1 MKKFFAMLAIAG
13 ILVSCG
19 GKKKADKPA
28 EGDTT
33 TTTTNTT
40 TPTNSGDNTTPV
52 NMGTPA
58 FGDAEVQKY
67 VDDYTAF
74 VNGYLDA
81 VKGKDMTKIQELSM
95 KASEWTNRS
104 MEISKKLAASPDDAK
119 KFTDFMSAMSQKWTD
134 AAKELM
140 PKM

>member
-28 EGDTT
+28 EGDS

-40 TPTNSGDNTTPV
+40 TPTNSGENTTPA

-104 MEISKKLAASPDDAK
+104 MEISKKLATSPDDAK
-119 KFTDFMSAMSQKWTD
+119 KFADYMTAMSEKWT
-134 AAKELM
+134 AAAQELV